1 VNRVTKLCSLL
12 CLLALVP
19 ACTHGAASG
28 DDGGSPIDPQ
38 SAKLVLQ
45 LGDDLGARPRARIT
59 ELVSA
64 ASPLPFEVV
73 AADAMID
80 ALPSGSIV
88 ITLGDT
94 TGTRALFTEA
104 ERAKLLDEGFLL
116 RSRGVGGAVQL
127 GACGRPGSDGRVNR
141 GALYGSY
148 ALLEELGFAFLHPLE
163 PLRPATITLPTT
175 ALDRAESPH
184 WPIRGWH
191 VHSQHPLELAHVMN
205 GWGPGGPDD
214 ELGFQ
219 ALVPELELFTEWLIA
234 NRQNRVEWVLLS
246 ADSWKDFADGPVR
259 AARLSQLVSIVHDWG
274 MLAGVDAAIALRQQN
289 AWHLVR
295 TTGALADELAQIH
308 DRLDYVMAMGYDF
321 FSTEMGFSE
330 FTAPDASRM
339 LAWMDEATK
348 YLADRYHAFA
358 YVKIHVSQGQKATG
372 YDDPSTGQP
381 INFNFLPHFAD
392 PRLGILPHSVQI
404 YGIDDPAPTYGND
417 SFDFMRKFLANEA
430 GRRTVLWHPETAYWV
445 SYDID
450 VPLFLPIYGER
461 RLHDLRVLGAD
472 EAAGKLGDADHPGAH
487 FDGQMNFS
495 SGWEWGYWLGDVMT
509 ARAAWDPHLELGDD
523 AALSEA
529 LWPIVRPFGA
539 AADATR
545 AALTKLIADEHALL
559 IVGAV
564 NGVAPS
570 DIKKR
575 NGMAYLEGWE
585 ALEDVAVQLRNT
597 GLGGNI
603 STQPDKL
610 GTVEMRNPLH
620 APPKYSTQVEPL
632 LAAMETRFAM
642 SADALAPLVAMAP
655 ANAQGLLS
663 ELADATRITAL
674 RAKQVHGLY
683 DYVDGISILGST
695 NRPRLDAARAALDE
709 AALLVTKR
717 ESHYRVD
724 ADRIAGWSKNPT
736 AYDFGYLWPTRRLYF
751 WWRDEGKA
759 VDAPI
764 DPCYLNILDPL
775 TVALGEGYSDT
786 LAAGLGLLGNVPSA
800 CLAAPSSEP
809 NYPQAQSGLRSRP

>member
-1 VNRVTKLCSLL
+1 MKLAAKLSSLL
-12 CLLALVP
+12 CVLALVP
-19 ACTHGAASG
+19 ACKHSAAGGA
-28 DDGGSPIDPQ
+28 DGAVDTR

-45 LGDDLGARPRARIT
+45 LGDDLGARPRGRLT
-59 ELVSA
+59 ELIIT
-64 ASPLPFEVV
+64 ASPLPTEILLP
-73 AADAMID
+73 DATVG
-80 ALPSGSIV
+80 ALPSGSIF

-94 TGTRALFTEA
+94 TGTRALFTDA
-104 ERAKLLDEGFLL
+104 ERAGVPDEGFLL
-116 RSRGVGGAVQL
+116 RSRGLDGAVEL
-127 GACGRPGSDGRVNR
+127 GAYGRPGSDGSGNR

-163 PLRPATITLPTT
+163 PLRPAQLVLPT
-175 ALDRAESPH
+175 AAIDRAESPH

-219 ALVPELELFTEWLIA
+219 ALLPEFELFTEWLIA
-234 NRQNRVEWVLLS
+234 NRQNRVEWVILS
-246 ADSWKDFADGPVR
+246 ADSWQAFADGPVR
-259 AARLSQLVSIVHDWG
+259 AARLSQLVSLVHEWG
-274 MLAGVDAAIALRQQN
+274 MLAGADAAIALRQQN

-295 TTGALADELAQIH
+295 TTGALADELQQIR

-339 LAWMDEATK
+339 LAWMNEATS
-348 YLADRYHAFA
+348 YLAEHHHASA
-358 YVKIHVSQGQKATG
+358 YVKIHVSQGQKAAG
-372 YDDPSTGQP
+372 YIDPSTGQP

-404 YGIDDPAPTYGND
+404 YGIDDPAPTYGNE
-417 SFDFMRKFLANEA
+417 SFDFMRKFLAREA

-472 EAAGKLGDADHPGAH
+472 EAAGKLGDAEHPGAH

-495 SGWEWGYWLGDVMT
+495 SGWEWGYWLNDVMA
-509 ARAAWDPHLELGDD
+509 ARAVWDPHLELSDD
-523 AALSEA
+523 EA
-529 LWPIVRPFGA
+529 LEEALRPIVRPFGA
-539 AADATR
+539 AASAMG
-545 AALTKLIADEHALL
+545 AALTQLISDQHALL
-559 IVGAV
+559 ILGAV
-564 NGVAPS
+564 NGVAPTEL
-570 DIKKR
+570 KKR

-585 ALEDVAVQLRNT
+585 ALEDVSTQLRNT

-620 APPKYSTQVEPL
+620 APPKYSAELEPL
-632 LAAMETRFAM
+632 LAAMETRFLASSNAM
-642 SADALAPLVAMAP
+642 APLVAMAP
-655 ANAQGLLS
+655 TDAQGLLE

-683 DYVDGISILGST
+683 DYVDGISLLGSM

-709 AALLVTKR
+709 AAMLVTKR

-724 ADRIAGWSKNPT
+724 ADRIAGWAKNPT

-775 TVALGEGYSDT
+775 TVAFGEGYSDT
-786 LAAGLGLLGNVPSA
+786 LATGLGVLGNGVPSA
-800 CLAAPSSEP
+800 CLAAPSVEP
-809 NYPQAQSGLRSRP
+809 IYPQSQAGLRSRP